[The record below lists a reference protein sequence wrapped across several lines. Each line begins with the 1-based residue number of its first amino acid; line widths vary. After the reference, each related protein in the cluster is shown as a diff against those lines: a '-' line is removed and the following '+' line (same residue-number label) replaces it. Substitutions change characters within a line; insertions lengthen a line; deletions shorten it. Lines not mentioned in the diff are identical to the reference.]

1 MNSGNSFGDR
11 LKSAIKS
18 RKYTQKNLS
27 DLIRIDQDTLT
38 NYIKGKTKP
47 NAEVISRICNALQV
61 STDWLL
67 TGNDIQRWDVDGPD
81 QMHLTKEEANLL
93 QMYRQL
99 TQKDKTEINIL
110 MEVKYSFTR
119 EPEER

>member
-1 MNSGNSFGDR
+1 MTENSFGYR
-11 LKSAIKS
+11 LRMAIKS
-18 RKYTQKNLS
+18 SKYTQKKLS

-47 NAEVISRICNALQV
+47 NADVISKISNALQI

-67 TGNDIQRWDVDGPD
+67 TGNDSQCRGACGPG
-81 QMHLTKEEANLL
+81 QTHLSKEEANLL
-93 QMYRQL
+93 QMYRKL
-99 TQKDKTEINIL
+99 PQKDKTEINIL
-110 MEVKYSFTR
+110 MEVKFSFVR